1 MTSTESS
8 YSIGG
13 STNFTVE
20 AWVFPQWANLSQIF
34 NLSVGSAS
42 NIGLTLGHTN
52 PGDIRLLVEADN
64 GGDLLDITTGASLVP
79 VGQWTHV
86 AVSLYGTAG
95 KIFIN
100 GVVEASGTL
109 SGTRTHTGTVVH
121 IGAHKTA
128 ASQDRYFRGKLS
140 NLRYTVGEA
149 VYTAAFTPPVL
160 PTTKTSQAAAGTN
173 VKLLCCKSQ
182 VSAAATVVGA
192 GISVFGDTI
201 ATGASPAFE
210 IWAGTGTTLTNGE
223 TVYANRISKDLLG
236 ISTCK
241 LFHIIK
247 FLNFDFFR
255 CYIMCDKFLFI
266 HSFL

>member
-100 GVVEASGTL
+100 GVVV
-109 SGTRTHTGTVVH
+109 TV
-121 IGAHKTA
+121 I
-128 ASQDRYFRGKLS
+128 LIC
-140 NLRYTVGEA
+140 N
-149 VYTAAFTPPVL
+149 
-160 PTTKTSQAAAGTN
+160 
-173 VKLLCCKSQ
+173 
-182 VSAAATVVGA
+182 
-192 GISVFGDTI
+192 
-201 ATGASPAFE
+201 
-210 IWAGTGTTLTNGE
+210 
-223 TVYANRISKDLLG
+223 
-236 ISTCK
+236 
-241 LFHIIK
+241 
-247 FLNFDFFR
+247 
-255 CYIMCDKFLFI
+255 
-266 HSFL
+266 